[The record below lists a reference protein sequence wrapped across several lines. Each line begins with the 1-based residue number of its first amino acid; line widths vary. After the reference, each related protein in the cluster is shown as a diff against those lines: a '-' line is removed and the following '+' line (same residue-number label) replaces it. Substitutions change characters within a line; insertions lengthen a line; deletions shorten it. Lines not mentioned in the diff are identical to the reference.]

1 MASTLADPPASA
13 KARRV
18 PDADPDPK
26 SIPPL
31 EAGDRLCRD
40 EFERRYHAMAD
51 LKKAELIEGIVY
63 MPSPVRIS
71 HAQPHGDVATWLGFY
86 ASQTNGTQRLSDAT
100 SRLDGDNEPQP
111 DAMLR
116 ILPERGGQS
125 RDSAD
130 GYVEGA
136 PELAVEIAASSVA
149 YDLHVKKNAYRRNG
163 VCEYLVLL
171 VREAQVIWWS
181 LEGGE
186 YAAIEPED
194 GVLAIGSGAPYA
206 IAAARALLAHTEMS
220 AAAIA
225 REALL
230 IAARIC
236 LYTND
241 QIIVEEV

>member
-1 MASTLADPPASA
+1 MVPILADPPASA

-194 GVLAIGSGAPYA
+194 GVLKSRRFPGLWLDP
-206 IAAARALLAHTEMS
+206 
-220 AAAIA
+220 
-225 REALL
+225 EALVSGDIQRL
-230 IAARIC
+230 IEVLQCGLATGDHRAF
-236 LYTND
+236 
-241 QIIVEEV
+241 VEALGAGSESE

>member
-1 MASTLADPPASA
+1 MIHGINSADPPASA

-63 MPSPVRIS
+63 ALPVRIS

-111 DAMLR
+111 DDAAHPAGAR
-116 ILPERGGQS
+116 RSI

-136 PELAVEIAASSVA
+136 PELAVEIAASASPTT
-149 YDLHVKKNAYRRNG
+149 
-163 VCEYLVLL
+163 C
-171 VREAQVIWWS
+171 
-181 LEGGE
+181 
-186 YAAIEPED
+186 
-194 GVLAIGSGAPYA
+194 
-206 IAAARALLAHTEMS
+206 M
-220 AAAIA
+220 
-225 REALL
+225 
-230 IAARIC
+230 
-236 LYTND
+236 
-241 QIIVEEV
+241 

>member
-1 MASTLADPPASA
+1 MVPILADPPASA

-18 PDADPDPK
+18 PDADPK

-63 MPSPVRIS
+63 MPSPVKRS
-71 HAQPHGDVATWLGFY
+71 HAKPHGHVSAWLALYEG
-86 ASQTNGTQRLSDAT
+86 STPGTESFCDAT

-186 YAAIEPED
+186 YTAIEPED
-194 GVLAIGSGAPYA
+194 GVLKSRRFPGLWLDP
-206 IAAARALLAHTEMS
+206 
-220 AAAIA
+220 
-225 REALL
+225 EALVAGDIQRL
-230 IAARIC
+230 IEVLQSGLATGDHRAF
-236 LYTND
+236 
-241 QIIVEEV
+241 VEALGAGSESE

>member
-194 GVLAIGSGAPYA
+194 GVLKSRRFPGLWLDP
-206 IAAARALLAHTEMS
+206 
-220 AAAIA
+220 
-225 REALL
+225 EALVLVDIRRL
-230 IAARIC
+230 IEVLQCGLATGDHRAF
-236 LYTND
+236 
-241 QIIVEEV
+241 VEALGAGSESE